1 MIYRAKWIDIVYRYR
16 TYETRNFM
24 YSVWL
29 KEMLYN
35 VSPFFSFIGVCTTIS
50 SLLLF
55 HGVICL
61 EVLENATETEA
72 ENDDESAG
80 GHIN

>member
-1 MIYRAKWIDIVYRYR
+1 MF
-16 TYETRNFM
+16 T
-24 YSVWL
+24 VWL

-35 VSPFFSFIGVCTTIS
+35 VSPFFSFIGVCTTNS
-50 SLLLF
+50 SLLMF
-55 HGVICL
+55 HGAICL
-61 EVLENATETEA
+61 EVLETATET